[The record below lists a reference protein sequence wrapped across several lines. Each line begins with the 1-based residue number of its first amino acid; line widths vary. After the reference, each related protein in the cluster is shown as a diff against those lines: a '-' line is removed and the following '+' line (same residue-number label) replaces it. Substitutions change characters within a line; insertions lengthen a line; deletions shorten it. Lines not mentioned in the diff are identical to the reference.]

1 MAGRFQS
8 SLINSMSGDM
18 DRHQLKELL
27 LELDRR
33 LENAG
38 KLLRIEDKRRRIGEI
53 ELMMQDGEFW
63 QDKDGANRLMQE
75 LKAIRQVVEPWEGLS
90 RRVKEDLEML
100 EIADEVMLEG
110 LVEDAISARDE
121 VEKLE
126 RQTLFTGRFDEN
138 NAILEIQAG
147 AGGTEACDWANMLMR
162 MYVRWAEKNGFE
174 AHTIHLLA
182 GEEAGIKS
190 VSLLIKGPYAYGH
203 LKAER
208 GVHRLVRI
216 SPFDA
221 NKRRHTSFA
230 SVDVV
235 PEIEEDIDVEIK
247 EEDLRIDVFRGTGPG
262 GQSVNTTDS
271 AVRIVHLPTGIT
283 ITCRNERSQL
293 QNKQTALRMLKARL
307 YELEEQKRQQE
318 LDKERGEKKK
328 IEWGS
333 QIRSYVMQP
342 YTMVKDH
349 RTGVETSNV
358 EAVLDGEINEFIFG
372 WLQWVSSR

>member
-1 MAGRFQS
+1 
-8 SLINSMSGDM
+8 M
-18 DRHQLKELL
+18 DRHQLKGLL

-33 LENAG
+33 LEDAG
-38 KLLRIEDKRRRIGEI
+38 AMLKVEDKRRRIGEI

-75 LKAIRQVVEPWEGLS
+75 LKALRQVVEPWEGLS

-110 LVEDAISARDE
+110 LVEDAVSARDE
-121 VEKLE
+121 VERLE
-126 RQTLFTGRFDEN
+126 RQTLFSGRFDEK

-147 AGGTEACDWANMLMR
+147 AGGTEACDWVSMLMR

-174 AHTIHLLA
+174 AQTIHLLA
-182 GEEAGIKS
+182 GEEAGVKS

-230 SVDVV
+230 SVDVT
-235 PEIEEDIDVEIK
+235 PEIDEDIDVEIRD
-247 EEDLRIDVFRGTGPG
+247 EDLRIDVFRGTGPG

-307 YELEEQKRQQE
+307 YEIEEQKRRQE
-318 LDKERGEKKK
+318 LDRERGEKKK

-372 WLQWVSSR
+372 WLQWISSR

>member
-1 MAGRFQS
+1 
-8 SLINSMSGDM
+8 MSGNM
-18 DRHQLKELL
+18 DRHQLKGLL

-33 LENAG
+33 LEDAG
-38 KLLRIEDKRRRIGEI
+38 AMLKVEDKRRRIGEI

-75 LKAIRQVVEPWEGLS
+75 LKALRQVVEPWEGLS

-110 LVEDAISARDE
+110 LVEDAVSARDE
-121 VEKLE
+121 VERLE
-126 RQTLFTGRFDEN
+126 RQTLFSGRFDEK

-147 AGGTEACDWANMLMR
+147 AGGTEACDWVSMLMR

-174 AHTIHLLA
+174 AQTIHLLA
-182 GEEAGIKS
+182 GEEAGVKS

-230 SVDVV
+230 SVDVT
-235 PEIEEDIDVEIK
+235 PEIDEDIDVEIRD
-247 EEDLRIDVFRGTGPG
+247 EDLRIDVFRGTGPG

-307 YELEEQKRQQE
+307 YEIEEQKRRQE
-318 LDKERGEKKK
+318 LDRERGEKKK

-372 WLQWVSSR
+372 WLQWISSR

>member
-1 MAGRFQS
+1 MDV
-8 SLINSMSGDM
+8 LILRDKIE
-18 DRHQLKELL
+18 DLLK
-27 LELDRR
+27 R
-33 LENAG
+33 LENAKG
-38 KLLRIEDKRRRIGEI
+38 VLHIEEKMKELKEI
-53 ELMMQDGEFW
+53 ENQMQDGDFW
-63 QDKDGANRLMQE
+63 QDREKANSLMRQLKYLHQIIDPWVELKNRL
-75 LKAIRQVVEPWEGLS
+75 S
-90 RRVKEDLEML
+90 EDIEML
-100 EIADEVMLEG
+100 ELAEDDSSILAGIEKDVSDIATKVENLEKQ
-110 LVEDAISARDE
+110 L
-121 VEKLE
+121 
-126 RQTLFTGRFDEN
+126 LFSGRFDAN

-162 MYVRWAEKNGFE
+162 MYIRWAESKGYE
-174 AHTIHLLA
+174 IDTLDIVY

-230 SVDVV
+230 SVDVI
-235 PEIEEDIDVEIK
+235 PEINEDIEIELK
-247 EEDLRIDVFRGTGPG
+247 DEDLRIDVFRSTGPG

-271 AVRIVHLPTGIT
+271 AVRIVHLPTGIVV
-283 ITCRNERSQL
+283 TCRNERSQL
-293 QNKQTALRMLKARL
+293 QNKQTALKMLKAKL
-307 YELEEQKRQQE
+307 YELEEQRREEE
-318 LDKERGEKKK
+318 LNKERGEKKK

-349 RTGVETSNV
+349 RTGFEISNV
-358 EAVLDGEINEFIFG
+358 EAVLDGEIDDFIFAF
-372 WLQWVSSR
+372 LKSQWKG

>member
-1 MAGRFQS
+1 
-8 SLINSMSGDM
+8 MSGNM
-18 DRHQLKELL
+18 DRHQLKGLL

-33 LENAG
+33 LEDAG
-38 KLLRIEDKRRRIGEI
+38 AMLKVEDKRRRIGEI

-75 LKAIRQVVEPWEGLS
+75 LKALRQVVEPWEGLS

-110 LVEDAISARDE
+110 LVEDAVSARDE
-121 VEKLE
+121 VERLE
-126 RQTLFTGRFDEN
+126 RQTLFSGRFDEK

-147 AGGTEACDWANMLMR
+147 AGGTEACDWVSMLMR

-174 AHTIHLLA
+174 VQTIHLLA
-182 GEEAGIKS
+182 GEEAGVKS

-230 SVDVV
+230 SVDVT
-235 PEIEEDIDVEIK
+235 PEIDEDIDVEIRD
-247 EEDLRIDVFRGTGPG
+247 EDLRIDVFRGTGPG

-307 YELEEQKRQQE
+307 YEIEEQKRRQE
-318 LDKERGEKKK
+318 LDRERGEKKK

-372 WLQWVSSR
+372 WLQWISSR